1 MSTDVLI
8 AVVAILGCILF
19 ASARAQQ
26 NPGDVFQDCDTCPEM
41 IVLPTGEAMLGSE
54 PWVQG
59 RLPFEGP
66 VRTATIE
73 HVLAMSQHETTRAQF
88 KEFIDATGYVPVD
101 NSQCFSWNFTSYLG
115 YVSWHTWEN
124 PGFYQQETHPV
135 VCVSWR
141 DATAFAAWLTE
152 KTGRTY
158 RLPSS
163 TEFEYASRAGTRGP
177 WFWGTASASACTYAN
192 VADFT
197 FRKVYLFDAPFDC
210 DDGFPNTAPV
220 GNYKPNPWGLYDI
233 LGNVW
238 EWTDDCSRE
247 DVDNPPLNG
256 APWLDGKDAD
266 CTQRVVRSGS
276 WVTGTGAVRAPAQY
290 FLGDSYHSQILGFR
304 LVSVMVIGDD

>member
-177 WFWGTASASACTYAN
+177 TRGGGE
-192 VADFT
+192 V
-197 FRKVYLFDAPFDC
+197 
-210 DDGFPNTAPV
+210 
-220 GNYKPNPWGLYDI
+220 
-233 LGNVW
+233 
-238 EWTDDCSRE
+238 RE
-247 DVDNPPLNG
+247 
-256 APWLDGKDAD
+256 
-266 CTQRVVRSGS
+266 R
-276 WVTGTGAVRAPAQY
+276 
-290 FLGDSYHSQILGFR
+290 
-304 LVSVMVIGDD
+304 